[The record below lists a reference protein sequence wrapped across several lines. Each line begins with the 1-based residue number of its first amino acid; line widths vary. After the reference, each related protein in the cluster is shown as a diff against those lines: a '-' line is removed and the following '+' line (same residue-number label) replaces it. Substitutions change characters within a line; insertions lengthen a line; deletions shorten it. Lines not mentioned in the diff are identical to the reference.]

1 MKAGLINNIGNLNNL
16 IVCYLGVDKGTINNL
31 NIKNQL
37 DISQKSIVI
46 TSIGFDINVKGFD
59 ILAKAVSLLKKNES
73 LSDFKVIIIGLNDD
87 ENNKFNTLI
96 KSLNIEDQFISV
108 GIRNDVD
115 DFLSISDI
123 YVQPS
128 RTEAISLSIMEAMLY
143 GNVIIGAAVGGI
155 PEVCINEYNG
165 LLFEK
170 ENVVQLSSILEKLL
184 LNKTLRSIYS
194 SNSIKLS
201 YKFNRMNSV
210 QNLISEYN
218 NLLRQ

>member
-1 MKAGLINNIGNLNNL
+1 MEKLNCRVKLIYSARVFRL
-16 IVCYLGVDKGTINNL
+16 IITHQRRSPVESFTVLFALIEYLCETQINER
-31 NIKNQL
+31 
-37 DISQKSIVI
+37 IVI
-46 TSIGFDINVKGFD
+46 KRKTSD
-59 ILAKAVSLLKKNES
+59 
-73 LSDFKVIIIGLNDD
+73 
-87 ENNKFNTLI
+87 
-96 KSLNIEDQFISV
+96 NI
-108 GIRNDVD
+108 
-115 DFLSISDI
+115 
-123 YVQPS
+123 
-128 RTEAISLSIMEAMLY
+128 Y